1 MKSIFKEAQR
11 IFVNVME
18 YNQYKFKYLPES
30 VLFKAKQ
37 FYKEAQGKNTRFF
50 PKFKR
55 GTIVYVKFGVNIGSE
70 LSGNHFAIVLDKYDK
85 VTKSTITVVPLSSK
99 RNKYYQELIPYDNI
113 YFKNS
118 KYHLNKIDELISKW
132 EIKSKEYISEIND
145 SRPTYLNDFKNYVTK
160 LLIENNGIMTD
171 DIQKN
176 INNYS
181 EELITKALYKLK
193 KGNKEFLESKE
204 QHFKGIEKYEK
215 YKNKD
220 SYACVNMI
228 QTIDKR
234 KLTPVSEFESAGNIT
249 ISEESM
255 NLIENRIRKI
265 YFNI

>member
-18 YNQYKFKYLPES
+18 YHQYKFKYLPES

-37 FYKEAQGKNTRFF
+37 FYKEAQGKNTKFF

-132 EIKSKEYISEIND
+132 EVKSKEYISEIND
-145 SRPTYLNDFKNYVTK
+145 LRPDYLNDLKNYTTK
-160 LLIENNGIMTD
+160 LLIANNGIMTD

-181 EELITKALYKLK
+181 EELITKALYKLN
-193 KGNKEFLESKE
+193 KGNKVYLESKE
-204 QHFKGIEKYEK
+204 QHFKGIEK

>member
-1 MKSIFKEAQR
+1 MRVKR
-11 IFVNVME
+11 I
-18 YNQYKFKYLPES
+18 
-30 VLFKAKQ
+30 
-37 FYKEAQGKNTRFF
+37 
-50 PKFKR
+50 
-55 GTIVYVKFGVNIGSE
+55 VKFNIKKSHIDYKYIKNQLIE
-70 LSGNHFAIVLDKYDK
+70 SKEIYNFANYILRQ
-85 VTKSTITVVPLSSK
+85 L
-99 RNKYYQELIPYDNI
+99 

-132 EIKSKEYISEIND
+132 EVKSKEYISEID
-145 SRPTYLNDFKNYVTK
+145 ASRPNNLNDFKNYVTK
-160 LLIENNGIMTD
+160 LLIANDGIMTD

-193 KGNKEFLESKE
+193 KGNKEFLESKD
-204 QHFKGIEKYEK
+204 QHFKGIEKYKK